1 MEGDALMAVRYTLQA
16 EIYGTAQTLNR
27 LQTDAESALGTVQT
41 TGDVE
46 IRQQTF
52 RGKTELLVEVDSFVS
67 RADGDSI
74 MDSIIARCQQ
84 RGAAVGSYVRLS
96 QVDDV
101 ALTIIR
107 RYAEATAWTVA
118 VTGPDPL

>member
-1 MEGDALMAVRYTLQA
+1 MIRYTLQA

-27 LQTDAESALGTVQT
+27 LQTDAQSALGTVQT

-52 RGKTELLVEVDSFVS
+52 RGKTELLVEVDSFTS
-67 RADGDSI
+67 RADGDQI

-84 RGAAVGSYVRLS
+84 RGAAAGSYVRLS

-107 RYAEATAWTVA
+107 RYAEATGWTVT
-118 VTGPDPL
+118 VTGPVPL